1 MFTCQLTHWTGLA
14 WPGLAWTGLGWAGL
28 DWNNLDNYIKIYT
41 GSSPARVP
49 SIVTMLSPLLELAS
63 GDVTR
68 GHQAKCK
75 SHWPTLNVPCPVS
88 HLHGYF
94 SSFSKGFP
102 PAPFHMET
110 LKHIQHVQGNFH
122 NDKVVETLRCVS
134 NSPIFPNFIFWCCVR
149 AFSPAVSYMHPFL
162 GQMETFS
169 FSFYQLLQR
178 NIFPQCLLPLSPQ
191 SASSK
196 YLLLVP
202 LLSANSQRWL
212 PAESSEAPA
221 ITSSNVN
228 STIDQCCCC
237 STAAT
242 SSFRRS

>member
-1 MFTCQLTHWTGLA
+1 MFWMVKWLILSLQLFKRPSSSCALVTTCQLTSLDRTGLA
-14 WPGLAWTGLGWAGL
+14 WPGLVRAGL
-28 DWNNLDNYIKIYT
+28 DWISLDNYIKIYT

-49 SIVTMLSPLLELAS
+49 SNLTMLSPLLELAS

-122 NDKVVETLRCVS
+122 NDMAGC
-134 NSPIFPNFIFWCCVR
+134 
-149 AFSPAVSYMHPFL
+149 
-162 GQMETFS
+162 
-169 FSFYQLLQR
+169 
-178 NIFPQCLLPLSPQ
+178 
-191 SASSK
+191 
-196 YLLLVP
+196 
-202 LLSANSQRWL
+202 
-212 PAESSEAPA
+212 
-221 ITSSNVN
+221 
-228 STIDQCCCC
+228 
-237 STAAT
+237 
-242 SSFRRS
+242 